1 MSHETEGSEARLR
14 KALTLI
20 GDEVALPEPPDE
32 GHARRARLRRQ
43 APAAAGAL
51 AAAAALAVGVL
62 VFHPDRQGPST
73 SPSTQPSQPA
83 AGEGQSRTEWIA
95 CATTIAIG
103 DVVAVEPGTEQ
114 GRLTITF
121 NVREWLKPAQGA
133 EQIAIDAVDPRI
145 DGVQDPWEVGGHLLV
160 VVPQRRDMAVDTFS
174 GERLG
179 RFRAQVTQGLP
190 DAKGAPCP
198 SPWRAGDS
206 P

>member
-20 GDEVALPEPPDE
+20 GDEVALPEPPKE
-32 GHARRARLRRQ
+32 GLARRARLRRQ
-43 APAAAGAL
+43 ATVAAGAL

-62 VFHPDRQGPST
+62 VFRPDQQGRST
-73 SPSTQPSQPA
+73 SPSTQPSQPV

-103 DVVAVEPGTEQ
+103 DVVAVEPGTEK

-121 NVREWLKPAQGA
+121 NVQEWLKPAGGA
-133 EQIAIDAVDPRI
+133 DRIAIDAVDPRI
-145 DGVQDPWEVGGHLLV
+145 DGGQDPWEVGQHLLV
-160 VVPQRRDMAVDTFS
+160 VVPQRRDMVVDTFS
-174 GERLG
+174 GDRLG
-179 RFRAQVTQGLP
+179 RFLTPVKQGLP

-198 SPWRAGDS
+198 SPWREGEQ
-206 P
+206 